1 MKKQIVFILSFMTI
15 LNSLNGQQKL
25 TLLQAQDFAIKNAN
39 SVTQSKYD
47 EELAKI
53 QVDQVLAIG
62 LPQLNGSVQFQNFLN
77 LPTSIIPG
85 AIFGAP
91 GQDVKVQFGV
101 PYQMTAGLTG
111 SQLLFD
117 GSWFVGMQASKEYT
131 ELAALK
137 TKKSEFEIKHQVA
150 QSYFLAVIAKE
161 TIQLYEEGKKL
172 IAQSLQETKAL
183 YKEGFVEEQSID
195 QLQLALNEWES
206 RIIIAQANA
215 TLTLDLL
222 KFNMGMPL
230 SNEIELQDNSG
241 TLTTD
246 ASTALLEAKFITE
259 SNYDVQIINKAM
271 SLQGLN
277 IKSKKAA
284 LLPNLAGFYNLQ
296 TQALRR
302 EFDFADTK
310 KQWFPIQLWG
320 VQMNVPILSG
330 GGRYKSIKRA
340 EVELA
345 QLNANSN
352 MAKQGA
358 QLAFKNAQTG
368 YLTAIK
374 SVENAKASLELSN
387 KIFMKTNLKFKEG
400 IGTSFE
406 LTQVNNQV
414 LQAQGAYV
422 QALLQMLNAK
432 DQLQKA
438 LNQ

>member
-1 MKKQIVFILSFMTI
+1 MLSLMTI
-15 LNSLNGQQKL
+15 LNSLKAQQKL

-39 SVTQSKYD
+39 SVTQSRYD
-47 EELAKI
+47 EDLAKI

-111 SQLLFD
+111 SQLIFD
-117 GSWFVGMQASKEYT
+117 GSWFVGIQASKEFMQ
-131 ELAALK
+131 LAAIK

-172 IAQSLQETKAL
+172 IAQSLQETKSL

-230 SNEIELQDNSG
+230 NNEIDLQDNSG
-241 TLTTD
+241 TLTAD
-246 ASTALLEAKFITE
+246 ASTALLEAKFIAE

-330 GGRYKSIKRA
+330 GGKYKSIKRA

-358 QLAFKNAQTG
+358 QLAYKNAQTA
-368 YLTAIK
+368 YLTALK

-387 KIFMKTNLKFKEG
+387 KIFAKTNLKFKEG

-414 LQAQGAYV
+414 LQAQGGYV

>member
-1 MKKQIVFILSFMTI
+1 MSFMTI
-15 LNSLNGQQKL
+15 LNSLYAQQKL
-25 TLLQAQDFAIKNAN
+25 SLLQAQDYAIKNAN
-39 SVTQSKYD
+39 SVTQSRYD
-47 EELAKI
+47 EELAQI
-53 QVDQVLAIG
+53 QVDQVLAVG

-117 GSWFVGMQASKEYT
+117 GSWFIGMQASKEYT
-131 ELAALK
+131 QLAALK

-183 YKEGFVEEQSID
+183 FKEGFVEEQSID

-230 SNEIELQDNSG
+230 NTEVELQDNTSS
-241 TLTTD
+241 LTAET
-246 ASTALLEAKFITE
+246 STALLEAKFVIE
-259 SNYDVQIINKAM
+259 NNFDVQLINKAM

-284 LLPNLAGFYNLQ
+284 FLPNLAGFYNLQ

-310 KQWFPIQLWG
+310 KQWFPVQLWG

-358 QLAFKNAQTG
+358 QLAYKNAQTG
-368 YLTAIK
+368 YLTALK
-374 SVENAKASLELSN
+374 SVENSKASMELSN
-387 KIFMKTNLKFKEG
+387 KIFAKTNLKFKEG

>member
-1 MKKQIVFILSFMTI
+1 MKKQIVFILSLMTI
-15 LNSLNGQQKL
+15 LNSLKAQQKL

-39 SVTQSKYD
+39 SVTQSRYD
-47 EELAKI
+47 EDLAKI

-117 GSWFVGMQASKEYT
+117 GSWFVGMQASKEFT
-131 ELAALK
+131 QLAAIK

-172 IAQSLQETKAL
+172 IAQSLQETKSL

-230 SNEIELQDNSG
+230 NNEIDLQDNSG
-241 TLTTD
+241 TLTAD
-246 ASTALLEAKFITE
+246 ASTALLEAKFIAE

-310 KQWFPIQLWG
+310 KPWFPIQLWG

-330 GGRYKSIKRA
+330 GGKYKSIKRA

-358 QLAFKNAQTG
+358 QLAYKNAQTA
-368 YLTAIK
+368 YLTALK

-387 KIFMKTNLKFKEG
+387 KIFAKTNLKFKEG

-414 LQAQGAYV
+414 LQAQGGYV

>member
-1 MKKQIVFILSFMTI
+1 MLSLMTI
-15 LNSLNGQQKL
+15 LNSLKAQQKL

-39 SVTQSKYD
+39 SVTQSRYD

-117 GSWFVGMQASKEYT
+117 GSWFVGMQASKEFT
-131 ELAALK
+131 QLAAIK

-172 IAQSLQETKAL
+172 IAQSLQETKSL

-230 SNEIELQDNSG
+230 NNEIDLQDNSG
-241 TLTTD
+241 TLTAD
-246 ASTALLEAKFITE
+246 ASTALLEAKFIAE

-330 GGRYKSIKRA
+330 GGKYKSIKRA

-358 QLAFKNAQTG
+358 QLAYKNAQTA
-368 YLTAIK
+368 YLTALK

-387 KIFMKTNLKFKEG
+387 KIFAKTNLKFKEG

-414 LQAQGAYV
+414 LQAQGGYV

>member
-1 MKKQIVFILSFMTI
+1 MNKKIVFILSFMTI
-15 LNSLNGQQKL
+15 LNSLYAQQKL
-25 TLLQAQDFAIKNAN
+25 TLLQAQDYAIKNAN
-39 SVTQSKYD
+39 SVTQSRYD
-47 EELAKI
+47 EELAQI
-53 QVDQVLAIG
+53 QVDQVLAVG

-117 GSWFVGMQASKEYT
+117 GSWFIGMQASKEYT
-131 ELAALK
+131 QLAALK

-183 YKEGFVEEQSID
+183 FKEGFVEEQSID

-230 SNEIELQDNSG
+230 NTEVELQDNTSS
-241 TLTTD
+241 LTAET
-246 ASTALLEAKFITE
+246 STALLEAKFVIE
-259 SNYDVQIINKAM
+259 NNFDVQLINKAM

-284 LLPNLAGFYNLQ
+284 FLPNLAGFYNLQ

-310 KQWFPIQLWG
+310 KQWFPVQLWG

-358 QLAFKNAQTG
+358 QLAYKNAQTG
-368 YLTAIK
+368 YLTALK
-374 SVENAKASLELSN
+374 SVENSKASMELSN
-387 KIFMKTNLKFKEG
+387 KIFAKTNLKFKEG

>member
-1 MKKQIVFILSFMTI
+1 MNKKIAFILSFMTI
-15 LNSLNGQQKL
+15 LNSLYAQQKL
-25 TLLQAQDFAIKNAN
+25 TLLQAQDYAIKNAN
-39 SVTQSKYD
+39 SVTQSRYD

-53 QVDQVLAIG
+53 QVDQVLAVG
-62 LPQLNGSVQFQNFLN
+62 LPQLSGSVQFQNFLN

-117 GSWFVGMQASKEYT
+117 GSWFIGMQASKEYT
-131 ELAALK
+131 QLAALK

-150 QSYFLAVIAKE
+150 QSYFLAVIAQE

-183 YKEGFVEEQSID
+183 FKEGFVEEQSID

-215 TLTLDLL
+215 SLTLDLL

-230 SNEIELQDNSG
+230 NTEVELQDNTNS
-241 TLTTD
+241 LTSE
-246 ASTALLEAKFITE
+246 ASTALLEAKFVIE
-259 SNYDVQIINKAM
+259 NNFDVQLINKAM

-310 KQWFPIQLWG
+310 KQWFPVQLWG

-358 QLAFKNAQTG
+358 QLAYKNAQTS
-368 YLTAIK
+368 YLTALK
-374 SVENAKASLELSN
+374 SVENAKASMELSN
-387 KIFMKTNLKFKEG
+387 KIFTKTNLKFKEG

-422 QALLQMLNAK
+422 QSLLQMLNAK

>member
-1 MKKQIVFILSFMTI
+1 MKNQIVFILSLMTI
-15 LNSLNGQQKL
+15 LNSLKAQQKL

-39 SVTQSKYD
+39 IVTQSRYD
-47 EELAKI
+47 EDLAKI

-117 GSWFVGMQASKEYT
+117 GSWFVGMQASKEFT
-131 ELAALK
+131 QLAAIK

-172 IAQSLQETKAL
+172 IAQSLQETKSL

-230 SNEIELQDNSG
+230 NNEIDLQDNSG
-241 TLTTD
+241 TLTAD
-246 ASTALLEAKFITE
+246 ASTALLEAKFIAE

-330 GGRYKSIKRA
+330 GGKYKSIKRA

-358 QLAFKNAQTG
+358 QLAYKNAQTA
-368 YLTAIK
+368 YLTALK

-387 KIFMKTNLKFKEG
+387 KIFAKTNLKFKEG

-414 LQAQGAYV
+414 LQAQGGYV

>member
-1 MKKQIVFILSFMTI
+1 MTI
-15 LNSLNGQQKL
+15 LNSLKAQQKL

-39 SVTQSKYD
+39 SVTQSRYD
-47 EELAKI
+47 EDLAKI

-117 GSWFVGMQASKEYT
+117 GSWFVGMQASKEFT
-131 ELAALK
+131 QLAAIK

-172 IAQSLQETKAL
+172 IAQSLQETKSL

-230 SNEIELQDNSG
+230 NNEIDLQDNSG
-241 TLTTD
+241 TLTAD
-246 ASTALLEAKFITE
+246 ASTALLEAKFIAE

-330 GGRYKSIKRA
+330 GGKYKSIKRA

-358 QLAFKNAQTG
+358 QLAYKNAQTA
-368 YLTAIK
+368 YLTALK

-387 KIFMKTNLKFKEG
+387 KIFAKTNLKFKEG

-414 LQAQGAYV
+414 LQAQGGYV

>member
-1 MKKQIVFILSFMTI
+1 MKKQIVFILSLMTI
-15 LNSLNGQQKL
+15 LNSLKAQQKL

-39 SVTQSKYD
+39 SVTQSRYD

-111 SQLLFD
+111 SQLIFD
-117 GSWFVGMQASKEYT
+117 GSWFVGIQASKEFMQ
-131 ELAALK
+131 LAAIK

-172 IAQSLQETKAL
+172 IAQSLQETKSL

-230 SNEIELQDNSG
+230 NNEIDLQDNSG
-241 TLTTD
+241 TLTAD
-246 ASTALLEAKFITE
+246 ASTALLEAKFIAE

-330 GGRYKSIKRA
+330 GGKYKSIKRA

-358 QLAFKNAQTG
+358 QLAYKNAQTA
-368 YLTAIK
+368 YLTALK

-387 KIFMKTNLKFKEG
+387 KIFAKTNLKFKEG

-414 LQAQGAYV
+414 LQAQGGYV

>member
-1 MKKQIVFILSFMTI
+1 
-15 LNSLNGQQKL
+15 
-25 TLLQAQDFAIKNAN
+25 
-39 SVTQSKYD
+39 
-47 EELAKI
+47 
-53 QVDQVLAIG
+53 
-62 LPQLNGSVQFQNFLN
+62 
-77 LPTSIIPG
+77 
-85 AIFGAP
+85 
-91 GQDVKVQFGV
+91 
-101 PYQMTAGLTG
+101 
-111 SQLLFD
+111 
-117 GSWFVGMQASKEYT
+117 MQ
-131 ELAALK
+131 LAAIK

-172 IAQSLQETKAL
+172 IAQSLQETKSL

-230 SNEIELQDNSG
+230 NNEIDLQDNSG
-241 TLTTD
+241 TLTAD
-246 ASTALLEAKFITE
+246 ASTALLEAKFIAE

-330 GGRYKSIKRA
+330 GGKYKSIKRA

-358 QLAFKNAQTG
+358 QLAYKNAQTA
-368 YLTAIK
+368 YLTALK

-387 KIFMKTNLKFKEG
+387 KIFAKTNLKFKEG

-414 LQAQGAYV
+414 LQAQGGYV

>member
-1 MKKQIVFILSFMTI
+1 MSFMTI
-15 LNSLNGQQKL
+15 LNSLYAQQKL
-25 TLLQAQDFAIKNAN
+25 TLLQAQDYAIKNAN
-39 SVTQSKYD
+39 SVTQSRYD
-47 EELAKI
+47 EELAQI
-53 QVDQVLAIG
+53 QVDQVLAVG

-117 GSWFVGMQASKEYT
+117 GSWFIGMQASKEYT
-131 ELAALK
+131 QLAALK

-183 YKEGFVEEQSID
+183 FKEGFVEEQSID

-230 SNEIELQDNSG
+230 NTEVELQDNTSS
-241 TLTTD
+241 LTAET
-246 ASTALLEAKFITE
+246 STALLEAKFVIE
-259 SNYDVQIINKAM
+259 NNFDVQLINKAM

-284 LLPNLAGFYNLQ
+284 FLPNLAGFYNLQ

-310 KQWFPIQLWG
+310 KQWFPVQLWG

-358 QLAFKNAQTG
+358 QLAYKNAQTG
-368 YLTAIK
+368 YLTALK
-374 SVENAKASLELSN
+374 SVENSKASMELSN
-387 KIFMKTNLKFKEG
+387 KIFAKTNLKFKEG

>member
-1 MKKQIVFILSFMTI
+1 MKKQIVFILSLMTI
-15 LNSLNGQQKL
+15 LNSLKAQQKL

-39 SVTQSKYD
+39 SVTQSRYD
-47 EELAKI
+47 EDLAKI

-111 SQLLFD
+111 SQLIFD
-117 GSWFVGMQASKEYT
+117 GSWFVGIQASKEFMQ
-131 ELAALK
+131 LAAIK

-172 IAQSLQETKAL
+172 IAQSLQETKSL

-230 SNEIELQDNSG
+230 NNEIDLQDNSG
-241 TLTTD
+241 TLTAD
-246 ASTALLEAKFITE
+246 ASTALLEAKFIAE

-330 GGRYKSIKRA
+330 GGKYKSIKRA

-358 QLAFKNAQTG
+358 QLAYKNAQTA
-368 YLTAIK
+368 YLTALK

-387 KIFMKTNLKFKEG
+387 KIFAKTNLKFKEG

-414 LQAQGAYV
+414 LQAQGGYV

>member
-1 MKKQIVFILSFMTI
+1 
-15 LNSLNGQQKL
+15 
-25 TLLQAQDFAIKNAN
+25 
-39 SVTQSKYD
+39 
-47 EELAKI
+47 
-53 QVDQVLAIG
+53 
-62 LPQLNGSVQFQNFLN
+62 
-77 LPTSIIPG
+77 
-85 AIFGAP
+85 
-91 GQDVKVQFGV
+91 
-101 PYQMTAGLTG
+101 
-111 SQLLFD
+111 
-117 GSWFVGMQASKEYT
+117 
-131 ELAALK
+131 
-137 TKKSEFEIKHQVA
+137 
-150 QSYFLAVIAKE
+150 
-161 TIQLYEEGKKL
+161 
-172 IAQSLQETKAL
+172 
-183 YKEGFVEEQSID
+183 
-195 QLQLALNEWES
+195 
-206 RIIIAQANA
+206 
-215 TLTLDLL
+215 
-222 KFNMGMPL
+222 
-230 SNEIELQDNSG
+230 
-241 TLTTD
+241 
-246 ASTALLEAKFITE
+246 
-259 SNYDVQIINKAM
+259 M

-330 GGRYKSIKRA
+330 GGKYKSIKRA

-358 QLAFKNAQTG
+358 QLAYKNAQTA
-368 YLTAIK
+368 YLTALK

-387 KIFMKTNLKFKEG
+387 KIFAKTNLKFKEG

-414 LQAQGAYV
+414 LQAQGGYV

>member
-1 MKKQIVFILSFMTI
+1 MNKKIVFILSFMTI
-15 LNSLNGQQKL
+15 LNSLYAQQKL
-25 TLLQAQDFAIKNAN
+25 SLLQAQDYAIKNAN
-39 SVTQSKYD
+39 SVTQSRYD
-47 EELAKI
+47 EELAQI
-53 QVDQVLAIG
+53 QVDQVLAVG

-101 PYQMTAGLTG
+101 PYQMTAGLNG

-117 GSWFVGMQASKEYT
+117 GSWFIGMQASKEYT
-131 ELAALK
+131 QLAALK

-183 YKEGFVEEQSID
+183 FKEGFVEEQSID

-230 SNEIELQDNSG
+230 NTEVELQDNTSS
-241 TLTTD
+241 LTAET
-246 ASTALLEAKFITE
+246 STALLEAKFVIE
-259 SNYDVQIINKAM
+259 NNFDVQLINKAM

-284 LLPNLAGFYNLQ
+284 FLPNLAGFYNLQ

-310 KQWFPIQLWG
+310 KQWFPVQLWG

-358 QLAFKNAQTG
+358 QLAYKNAQTG
-368 YLTAIK
+368 YLTALK
-374 SVENAKASLELSN
+374 SVENSKASMELSN
-387 KIFMKTNLKFKEG
+387 KIFAKTNLKFKEG

>member
-1 MKKQIVFILSFMTI
+1 MSFMTI
-15 LNSLNGQQKL
+15 LNSLYAQQKL
-25 TLLQAQDFAIKNAN
+25 TLLQAQDYAIKNAN
-39 SVTQSKYD
+39 SVTQSRYD
-47 EELAKI
+47 EELAQI
-53 QVDQVLAIG
+53 QVDQVLAVG

-101 PYQMTAGLTG
+101 PYQMTAGLNG

-117 GSWFVGMQASKEYT
+117 GSWFIGMQASKEYT
-131 ELAALK
+131 QLAALK

-183 YKEGFVEEQSID
+183 FKEGFVEEQSID

-215 TLTLDLL
+215 SLTLDLL

-230 SNEIELQDNSG
+230 NTEVELQDNTNS
-241 TLTTD
+241 LTAE
-246 ASTALLEAKFITE
+246 ASTALLEAKFVIE
-259 SNYDVQIINKAM
+259 NNFDVQLINKAM

-277 IKSKKAA
+277 IRSKKAA
-284 LLPNLAGFYNLQ
+284 RLPNLAGFYNLQ

-320 VQMNVPILSG
+320 IQMNVPILSG
-330 GGRYKSIKRA
+330 GGKYKSIKRA

-358 QLAFKNAQTG
+358 QLAYKNAQTG
-368 YLTAIK
+368 YLTALK
-374 SVENAKASLELSN
+374 SVENSKASMELSN
-387 KIFMKTNLKFKEG
+387 KIFAKTNLKFKEG

>member
-1 MKKQIVFILSFMTI
+1 MKKQIVFMLSLMTI
-15 LNSLNGQQKL
+15 LNSLKAQQKL

-39 SVTQSKYD
+39 SVTQSRYD

-111 SQLLFD
+111 SQLIFD
-117 GSWFVGMQASKEYT
+117 GSWFVGIQASKEFMQ
-131 ELAALK
+131 LAAIK

-172 IAQSLQETKAL
+172 IAQSLQETKSL

-230 SNEIELQDNSG
+230 NNEIDLQDNSG
-241 TLTTD
+241 TLTAD
-246 ASTALLEAKFITE
+246 ASTALLEAKFIAE

-310 KQWFPIQLWG
+310 KPWFPIQLWG

-330 GGRYKSIKRA
+330 GGKYKSIKRA

-358 QLAFKNAQTG
+358 QLAYKNAQTA
-368 YLTAIK
+368 YLTALK

-387 KIFMKTNLKFKEG
+387 KIFAKTNLKFKEG

-414 LQAQGAYV
+414 LQAQGGYV

>member
-1 MKKQIVFILSFMTI
+1 MKKQIVFMLSLMTI
-15 LNSLNGQQKL
+15 LNSMKAQQKL

-39 SVTQSKYD
+39 SVTQSRYD

-117 GSWFVGMQASKEYT
+117 GSWFVGMQASKEFT
-131 ELAALK
+131 QLAAIK

-172 IAQSLQETKAL
+172 IAQSLQETKSL

-230 SNEIELQDNSG
+230 NNEIDLQDNSG
-241 TLTTD
+241 TLTAD
-246 ASTALLEAKFITE
+246 ASTALLEAKFIAE

-330 GGRYKSIKRA
+330 GGKYKSIKRA

-358 QLAFKNAQTG
+358 QLAYKNAQTA
-368 YLTAIK
+368 YLTALK

-387 KIFMKTNLKFKEG
+387 KIFAKTNLKFKEG

-414 LQAQGAYV
+414 LQAQGGYV

>member
-1 MKKQIVFILSFMTI
+1 MKKQIVFMLSLMTI
-15 LNSLNGQQKL
+15 LNSMKAQQKL

-39 SVTQSKYD
+39 SVTQSRYD

-131 ELAALK
+131 QLAAIK

-172 IAQSLQETKAL
+172 IAQSLQETKSL

-230 SNEIELQDNSG
+230 NNEIDLQDNSG
-241 TLTTD
+241 TLTAD
-246 ASTALLEAKFITE
+246 ASTALLEAKFIAE

-330 GGRYKSIKRA
+330 GGKYKSIKRA

-358 QLAFKNAQTG
+358 QLAYKNAQTA
-368 YLTAIK
+368 YLTALK

-387 KIFMKTNLKFKEG
+387 KIFAKTNLKFKEG

-414 LQAQGAYV
+414 LQAQGGYV

>member
-1 MKKQIVFILSFMTI
+1 MKKQIVFMLSLMTI
-15 LNSLNGQQKL
+15 LNSMKAQQKL

-39 SVTQSKYD
+39 SVTQSRYD

-111 SQLLFD
+111 SQLIFD
-117 GSWFVGMQASKEYT
+117 GSWFVGIQASKEFMQ
-131 ELAALK
+131 LAAIK

-172 IAQSLQETKAL
+172 IAQSLQETKSL

-230 SNEIELQDNSG
+230 NNEIDLQDNSG
-241 TLTTD
+241 TLTAD
-246 ASTALLEAKFITE
+246 ASTALLEAKFIAE

-330 GGRYKSIKRA
+330 GGKYKSIKRA

-358 QLAFKNAQTG
+358 QLAYKNAQTA
-368 YLTAIK
+368 YLTALK

-387 KIFMKTNLKFKEG
+387 KIFAKTNLKFKEG

-414 LQAQGAYV
+414 LQAQGGYV

>member
-1 MKKQIVFILSFMTI
+1 MNKKIVFILSFMTI
-15 LNSLNGQQKL
+15 LHSLYAQQKL
-25 TLLQAQDFAIKNAN
+25 TLLQAQDYAIKNAN
-39 SVTQSKYD
+39 SVTQSRYD
-47 EELAKI
+47 EELAQI
-53 QVDQVLAIG
+53 QVDQVLAVG

-101 PYQMTAGLTG
+101 PYQMTAGLNG

-117 GSWFVGMQASKEYT
+117 GSWFIGMQASKEYT
-131 ELAALK
+131 QLAALK

-183 YKEGFVEEQSID
+183 FKEGFVEEQSID

-230 SNEIELQDNSG
+230 NTEVELQDNTSS
-241 TLTTD
+241 LTAET
-246 ASTALLEAKFITE
+246 STALLEAKFVIE
-259 SNYDVQIINKAM
+259 NNFDVQLINKAM

-284 LLPNLAGFYNLQ
+284 FLPNLAGFYNLQ

-310 KQWFPIQLWG
+310 KQWFPVQLWG

-358 QLAFKNAQTG
+358 QLAYKNAQTG
-368 YLTAIK
+368 YLTALK
-374 SVENAKASLELSN
+374 SVENSKASMELSN
-387 KIFMKTNLKFKEG
+387 KIFAKTNLKFKEG

>member
-1 MKKQIVFILSFMTI
+1 MNKKIVFILSFMTI
-15 LNSLNGQQKL
+15 LNSLYAQQKL
-25 TLLQAQDFAIKNAN
+25 TLLQAQDYAIKNAN
-39 SVTQSKYD
+39 SVTQSRYD
-47 EELAKI
+47 EELAQI
-53 QVDQVLAIG
+53 QVDQVLAVG

-117 GSWFVGMQASKEYT
+117 GSWFIGMQASKEYT
-131 ELAALK
+131 QLAALK

-183 YKEGFVEEQSID
+183 FKEGFVEEQSID

-215 TLTLDLL
+215 SLTLDLL

-230 SNEIELQDNSG
+230 NTEVELQDNTNS
-241 TLTTD
+241 LTSE
-246 ASTALLEAKFITE
+246 ASTALLEAKFVIE
-259 SNYDVQIINKAM
+259 NNFDVQMINKAM

-310 KQWFPIQLWG
+310 KQWFPVQLWG

-358 QLAFKNAQTG
+358 QLAYKNAQTG
-368 YLTAIK
+368 YLTALK
-374 SVENAKASLELSN
+374 SVENSKASMELSN
-387 KIFMKTNLKFKEG
+387 KIFTKTNLKFKEG

-414 LQAQGAYV
+414 LQSQGAYV
-422 QALLQMLNAK
+422 QSLLQMLNAK

>member
-1 MKKQIVFILSFMTI
+1 MKKQIVFMLSLMTI
-15 LNSLNGQQKL
+15 LNSMKAQQKL

-39 SVTQSKYD
+39 SVTQSRYD

-131 ELAALK
+131 QLAAIK

-172 IAQSLQETKAL
+172 IAQSLQETKSL

-230 SNEIELQDNSG
+230 NNEIDLQDNSG
-241 TLTTD
+241 TLTAD
-246 ASTALLEAKFITE
+246 ASTALLEAKFIAE

-330 GGRYKSIKRA
+330 GGKYKSIKRA

-358 QLAFKNAQTG
+358 QLAYKNAQTA
-368 YLTAIK
+368 YFTALK

-387 KIFMKTNLKFKEG
+387 KIFAKTNLKFKEG

-414 LQAQGAYV
+414 LQAQGGYV

>member
-1 MKKQIVFILSFMTI
+1 MKKQIVFILSLMTI
-15 LNSLNGQQKL
+15 LNSLKAQQKL

-39 SVTQSKYD
+39 SVTQSRYD

-117 GSWFVGMQASKEYT
+117 GSWFVGMQASKEFT
-131 ELAALK
+131 QLAAIK

-172 IAQSLQETKAL
+172 IAQSLQETKSL

-230 SNEIELQDNSG
+230 NNEIDLQDNSG
-241 TLTTD
+241 TLTAD
-246 ASTALLEAKFITE
+246 ASTALLEAKFIAE

-330 GGRYKSIKRA
+330 GGKYKSIKRA

-358 QLAFKNAQTG
+358 QLAYKNAQTA
-368 YLTAIK
+368 YLTALK

-387 KIFMKTNLKFKEG
+387 KIFAKTNLKFKEG

-414 LQAQGAYV
+414 LQAQGGYV

>member
-1 MKKQIVFILSFMTI
+1 MKKQIVFMLSLMTI
-15 LNSLNGQQKL
+15 LNSLKAQQKL

-39 SVTQSKYD
+39 SVTQSRYD
-47 EELAKI
+47 EDLAKI

-117 GSWFVGMQASKEYT
+117 GSWFVGIQASKEFMQ
-131 ELAALK
+131 LAAIK

-172 IAQSLQETKAL
+172 IAQSLQETKSL

-230 SNEIELQDNSG
+230 NNEIDLQDNSG
-241 TLTTD
+241 TLTAD
-246 ASTALLEAKFITE
+246 ASTALLEAKFIAE

-330 GGRYKSIKRA
+330 GGKYKSIKRA

-358 QLAFKNAQTG
+358 QLAYKNAQTA
-368 YLTAIK
+368 YLTALK

-387 KIFMKTNLKFKEG
+387 KIFAKTNLKFKEG

-414 LQAQGAYV
+414 LQAQGGYV

>member
-1 MKKQIVFILSFMTI
+1 MKKQIVFMLSLMTI
-15 LNSLNGQQKL
+15 LNSLKAQQKL

-39 SVTQSKYD
+39 SVTQSRYD

-131 ELAALK
+131 QLAAIK

-172 IAQSLQETKAL
+172 IAQSLQETKSL

-230 SNEIELQDNSG
+230 NNEIDLQDNSG
-241 TLTTD
+241 TLTAD
-246 ASTALLEAKFITE
+246 ASTALLEAKFIAE

-330 GGRYKSIKRA
+330 GGKYKSIKRA

-358 QLAFKNAQTG
+358 QLAYKNAQTA
-368 YLTAIK
+368 YLTALK

-387 KIFMKTNLKFKEG
+387 KIFAKTNLKFKEG

-414 LQAQGAYV
+414 LQAQGGYV

>member
-1 MKKQIVFILSFMTI
+1 MLSLMTI
-15 LNSLNGQQKL
+15 LNSLKAQQKL

-39 SVTQSKYD
+39 SVTQSRYD

-117 GSWFVGMQASKEYT
+117 GSWFVGMQASKEFT
-131 ELAALK
+131 QLAAIK

-172 IAQSLQETKAL
+172 IAQSLQETKSL

-230 SNEIELQDNSG
+230 NNEIDLQDNSG
-241 TLTTD
+241 TLTAD
-246 ASTALLEAKFITE
+246 ASTALLEAKFIAE

-310 KQWFPIQLWG
+310 KPWFPIQLWG

-330 GGRYKSIKRA
+330 GGKYKSIKRA

-358 QLAFKNAQTG
+358 QLAYKNAQTA
-368 YLTAIK
+368 YLTALK

-387 KIFMKTNLKFKEG
+387 KIFAKTNLKFKEG

-414 LQAQGAYV
+414 LQAQGGYV

>member
-1 MKKQIVFILSFMTI
+1 MKKQIVFMLSLMTI
-15 LNSLNGQQKL
+15 LNSLKAQQKL

-39 SVTQSKYD
+39 SVTQSRYD

-117 GSWFVGMQASKEYT
+117 GSWFVGMQASKEFT
-131 ELAALK
+131 QLAAIK

-172 IAQSLQETKAL
+172 IAQSLQETKSL

-230 SNEIELQDNSG
+230 NNEIDLQDNSG
-241 TLTTD
+241 TLTAD
-246 ASTALLEAKFITE
+246 ASTALLEAKFIAE

-310 KQWFPIQLWG
+310 KPWFPIQLWG

-330 GGRYKSIKRA
+330 GGKYKSIKRA

-358 QLAFKNAQTG
+358 QLAYKNAQTA
-368 YLTAIK
+368 YLTALK

-387 KIFMKTNLKFKEG
+387 KIFAKTNLKFKEG

-414 LQAQGAYV
+414 LQAQGGYV
-422 QALLQMLNAK
+422 QALLQMLNSK

>member
-1 MKKQIVFILSFMTI
+1 MKKQIVFMLSLMTI
-15 LNSLNGQQKL
+15 LNSLKAQQKL

-39 SVTQSKYD
+39 SVTQSRYD

-117 GSWFVGMQASKEYT
+117 GSWFVGMQASKEFT
-131 ELAALK
+131 QLAAIK

-172 IAQSLQETKAL
+172 IAQSLQETKSL

-230 SNEIELQDNSG
+230 NNEIDLQDNSG
-241 TLTTD
+241 TLTAD
-246 ASTALLEAKFITE
+246 ASTALLEAKFIAE

-310 KQWFPIQLWG
+310 KPWFPIQLWG

-330 GGRYKSIKRA
+330 GGKYKSIKRA

-358 QLAFKNAQTG
+358 QLAYKNAQTA
-368 YLTAIK
+368 YLTALK

-387 KIFMKTNLKFKEG
+387 KIFAKTNLKFKEG

-414 LQAQGAYV
+414 LQAQGGYV

>member
-1 MKKQIVFILSFMTI
+1 MSFMTI
-15 LNSLNGQQKL
+15 LNSLYAQQKL
-25 TLLQAQDFAIKNAN
+25 TLLQAQDYAIKNAN
-39 SVTQSKYD
+39 SVTQSRYD
-47 EELAKI
+47 EELAQI
-53 QVDQVLAIG
+53 QVDQVLAVG

-117 GSWFVGMQASKEYT
+117 GSWFIGMQASKEYT
-131 ELAALK
+131 QLAALK

-183 YKEGFVEEQSID
+183 FKEGFVEEQSID

-215 TLTLDLL
+215 SLTLDLL

-230 SNEIELQDNSG
+230 NTEVELQDNTNS
-241 TLTTD
+241 LTSE
-246 ASTALLEAKFITE
+246 ASTALLEAKFVIE
-259 SNYDVQIINKAM
+259 NNFDVQMINKAM

-310 KQWFPIQLWG
+310 KQWFPVQLWG

-358 QLAFKNAQTG
+358 QLAYKNAQTG
-368 YLTAIK
+368 YLTALK
-374 SVENAKASLELSN
+374 SVENSKASMELSN
-387 KIFMKTNLKFKEG
+387 KIFTKTNLKFKEG

-414 LQAQGAYV
+414 LQSQGAYV
-422 QALLQMLNAK
+422 QSLLQMLNAK

>member
-1 MKKQIVFILSFMTI
+1 MSFMTI
-15 LNSLNGQQKL
+15 LHSLYAQQKL
-25 TLLQAQDFAIKNAN
+25 TLLQAQDYAIKNAN
-39 SVTQSKYD
+39 SVTQSRYD
-47 EELAKI
+47 EELAQI
-53 QVDQVLAIG
+53 QVDQVLAVG

-101 PYQMTAGLTG
+101 PYQMTAGLNG

-117 GSWFVGMQASKEYT
+117 GSWFIGMQASKEYT
-131 ELAALK
+131 QLAALK

-183 YKEGFVEEQSID
+183 FKEGFVEEQSID

-215 TLTLDLL
+215 SLTLDLL

-230 SNEIELQDNSG
+230 NTEVELQDNTNS
-241 TLTTD
+241 LTSE
-246 ASTALLEAKFITE
+246 ASTALLEAKFVIE
-259 SNYDVQIINKAM
+259 NNFDVQLINKAM

-277 IKSKKAA
+277 IRSKKAA
-284 LLPNLAGFYNLQ
+284 RLPNLSGFYNLQ

-320 VQMNVPILSG
+320 IQMNVPILSG
-330 GGRYKSIKRA
+330 GGKYKSIKRA

-358 QLAFKNAQTG
+358 QLAYKNAQTG
-368 YLTAIK
+368 YLTALK
-374 SVENAKASLELSN
+374 SVENSKASMELSN
-387 KIFMKTNLKFKEG
+387 KIFAKTNLKFKEG

>member
-1 MKKQIVFILSFMTI
+1 MNKKIVFILSFMTI
-15 LNSLNGQQKL
+15 LNSLYAQQKL
-25 TLLQAQDFAIKNAN
+25 TLLQAQDYAIKNAN
-39 SVTQSKYD
+39 SVTQSRYD
-47 EELAKI
+47 EELAQI
-53 QVDQVLAIG
+53 QVDQVLAVG

-101 PYQMTAGLTG
+101 PYQMTAGLNG

-117 GSWFVGMQASKEYT
+117 GSWFIGMQASKEYT
-131 ELAALK
+131 QLAALK

-183 YKEGFVEEQSID
+183 FKEGFVEEQSID

-230 SNEIELQDNSG
+230 NTEVELQDNTSS
-241 TLTTD
+241 LTAET
-246 ASTALLEAKFITE
+246 STALLEAKFVIE
-259 SNYDVQIINKAM
+259 NNFDVQLINKAM

-284 LLPNLAGFYNLQ
+284 FLPNLAGFYNLQ

-310 KQWFPIQLWG
+310 KQWFPVQLWG

-358 QLAFKNAQTG
+358 QLAYKNAQTG
-368 YLTAIK
+368 YLTALK
-374 SVENAKASLELSN
+374 SAENSKASMELSN
-387 KIFMKTNLKFKEG
+387 KIFAKTNLKFKEG

>member
-1 MKKQIVFILSFMTI
+1 MKKQIVFMLSLMTI
-15 LNSLNGQQKL
+15 LNSLKAQQKL

-39 SVTQSKYD
+39 SVTQSRYD
-47 EELAKI
+47 EDLAKI

-117 GSWFVGMQASKEYT
+117 GSWFVGMQASKEFT
-131 ELAALK
+131 QLAAIK

-172 IAQSLQETKAL
+172 IAQSLQETKSL

-230 SNEIELQDNSG
+230 NNEIDLQDNSG
-241 TLTTD
+241 TLTAD
-246 ASTALLEAKFITE
+246 ASTALLEAKFIAE

-330 GGRYKSIKRA
+330 GGKYKSIKRA

-358 QLAFKNAQTG
+358 QLAYKNAQTA
-368 YLTAIK
+368 YLTALK

-387 KIFMKTNLKFKEG
+387 KIFAKTNLKFKEG

-414 LQAQGAYV
+414 LQAQGGYV